1 MRDKYLALL
10 NQAKASSKVEIMDET
25 LRKGYEDANK
35 QPEPGAA
42 PAPAP
47 APQQ

>member
-10 NQAKASSKVEIMDET
+10 ASAKEKSKVDIMDET

-35 QPEPGAA
+35 QPAPGQEPVVQ
-42 PAPAP
+42 
-47 APQQ
+47 PQQ

>member
-10 NQAKASSKVEIMDET
+10 AAAKEKSKVDITDEA

-35 QPEPGAA
+35 QPQPGDA
-42 PAPAP
+42 PTAQ
-47 APQQ
+47 PQQ